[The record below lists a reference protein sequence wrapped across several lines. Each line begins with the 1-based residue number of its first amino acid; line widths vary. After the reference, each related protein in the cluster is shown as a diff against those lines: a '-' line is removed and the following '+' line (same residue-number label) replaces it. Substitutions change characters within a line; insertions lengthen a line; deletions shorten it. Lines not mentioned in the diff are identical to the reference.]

1 MRSVRNKTTD
11 NRRRTTDFLI
21 SQFLN
26 SPLGV
31 RGSNMA
37 IVKGPFQVTGSVGE
51 LSFYTRRGS
60 DKVIM
65 RTKGGASGD
74 KIKRLPQYAG
84 FRNQQKEWSGVTKCA
99 SGVRMAFCGLH
110 RIADYNLTA
119 PLNGL
124 VNKMQKADS
133 TAEKGKRPVRLS
145 DYKQALDG
153 FNFNRNQPFNS
164 VCRVS
169 VSFEID
175 RAELTATVNIPRI
188 NTAIDLVNLQRL
200 PYFRLLVAIGTASD
214 MIYNEVLNDYLPAVE
229 GLHGASAIVIS
240 AWFAANAIIEEHQ
253 LVVSM
258 TDKQKSRLTDS
269 VSVILS
275 IAVEFG
281 TIGITGEPVEV
292 KYAGSGKVLKVS

>member
-1 MRSVRNKTTD
+1 
-11 NRRRTTDFLI
+11 
-21 SQFLN
+21 
-26 SPLGV
+26 
-31 RGSNMA
+31 MA

-99 SGVRMAFCGLH
+99 SGIRMAFGGLH
-110 RIADYNLTA
+110 RLADYNLTA
-119 PLNGL
+119 PLNSMA
-124 VNKMQKADS
+124 NKMQKADT
-133 TAEKGKRPVRLS
+133 TAEKGKRPVRFS
-145 DYKQALDG
+145 AYKQALDG
-153 FNFNRNQPFNS
+153 FNFNRNYPFNT

-175 RAELTATVNIPRI
+175 RENLQAVVTVPRI

-200 PYFRLLVAIGTASD
+200 PYFRVIVALGATSD
-214 MIYNEVLNDYLPAVE
+214 MVFNEGIKDYLPEIPA
-229 GLHGASAIVIS
+229 LHGASATTNS
-240 AWFAANAIIEEHQ
+240 AWFASNAILDEQQ
-253 LVVSM
+253 LIVTM
-258 TDKQKSRLTDS
+258 TEKQKPFLTDS
-269 VSVILS
+269 VSVVLS

-292 KYAGSGKVLKVS
+292 KYAGSGKVLKVT

>member
-1 MRSVRNKTTD
+1 
-11 NRRRTTDFLI
+11 
-21 SQFLN
+21 
-26 SPLGV
+26 
-31 RGSNMA
+31 MA

-99 SGVRMAFCGLH
+99 SGIRLAFGGLH

-119 PLNGL
+119 PLNSM
-124 VNKMQKADS
+124 VNKMQKADT
-133 TAEKGKRPVRLS
+133 TAEKGKRPVCLS
-145 DYKQALDG
+145 GYKQALDG

-164 VCRVS
+164 ACGVS
-169 VSFEID
+169 VSFEMN
-175 RAELTATVNIPRI
+175 RAELKAMVNIPRI

-200 PYFRLLVAIGTASD
+200 PYFRLLVAVGTVSD
-214 MIYNEVLNDYLPAVE
+214 MIYNDVLSDYLPAVE
-229 GLHGASAIVIS
+229 GLHGASATVS
-240 AWFAANAIIEEHQ
+240 SVWFAANAIVEEQQ

-258 TDKQKSRLTDS
+258 TDKQIARLTDS
-269 VSVILS
+269 VSVVLS

-281 TIGITGEPVEV
+281 TIGFTGEPVEV
-292 KYAGSGKVLKVS
+292 KYAGSGKVLKCI

>member
-1 MRSVRNKTTD
+1 
-11 NRRRTTDFLI
+11 
-21 SQFLN
+21 
-26 SPLGV
+26 
-31 RGSNMA
+31 MA

-65 RTKGGASGD
+65 RTKGGANGD

-99 SGVRMAFCGLH
+99 SGIRMAFGGLH

-119 PLNGL
+119 PLNSMA
-124 VNKMQKADS
+124 NTMQKADI

-145 DYKQALDG
+145 AYKQALDG

-164 VCRVS
+164 ACRVS

-175 RAELTATVNIPRI
+175 RKNLQAVVTVPRI

-200 PYFRLLVAIGTASD
+200 PYFRVIVALGATSD
-214 MIYNEVLNDYLPAVE
+214 MIFNENIKDYLPEIPA
-229 GLHGASAIVIS
+229 LHGASVTTNS
-240 AWFAANAIIEEHQ
+240 AWFASNAIVDQHQ
-253 LVVSM
+253 LMVAM
-258 TDKQKSRLTDS
+258 TEKQKSLLTDS
-269 VSVILS
+269 VSVVLS